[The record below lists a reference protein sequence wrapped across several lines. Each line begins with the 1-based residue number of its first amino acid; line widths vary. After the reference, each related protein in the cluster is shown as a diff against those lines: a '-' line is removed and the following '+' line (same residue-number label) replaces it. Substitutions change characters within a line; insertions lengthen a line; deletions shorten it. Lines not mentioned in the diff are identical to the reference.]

1 MTLPELF
8 AAIPAWTSAEERA
21 LLERLS
27 AEVPAGGQIVEIG
40 CLYGGTTAVLALAN
54 PAAWVTSIDD
64 FSWTPPGY
72 PDVSPEHT
80 RENLSKVGAFNVDVV
95 KADSREAC
103 KEWKKHINLLWVD
116 GGHSFEFVYSDLYN
130 FGKFADVI
138 AVHDYKNPAWASIEK
153 AIETF
158 MAKFPVW
165 RITEVIGM
173 IAVLRK
179 VNK

>member
-8 AAIPAWTSAEERA
+8 AAIPAWTSAEERE
-21 LLERLS
+21 LLNRLAS
-27 AEVPAGGQIVEIG
+27 DVPPGGQIVEIG

-54 PAAWVTSIDD
+54 PAAWVTSIDE
-64 FSWTPPGY
+64 FSWIPEGY
-72 PDVSPEHT
+72 PPVSKELVQD
-80 RENLSKVGAFNVDVV
+80 NMMKVSAFNVDVV
-95 KADSREAC
+95 KADSRTA
-103 KEWKKHINLLWVD
+103 WQGWTKHINLLFID
-116 GGHSFEFVYSDLYN
+116 GGHSFEFVYSDLYR
-130 FGKFADVI
+130 FGPHADVI

-165 RITEVIGM
+165 RITEVVGM